1 MLALSPSS
9 HRQLSKVSFK
19 WWSRSHKGRDGNVS
33 LGEPHL
39 SFSLMHL
46 PPSYLKPTQ
55 LWLWCSRL
63 SNADWHLYYV
73 KVLQRFQTLWPC
85 LRLAQ
90 VPDRSWNKPLQLTI
104 DGNGPCEQGM
114 NGNRLSIA
122 QYTLTAC
129 MYRHGCVCVTKVGNM
144 LQQTDSNMK
153 ECINVLCLI
162 STNKTTINFAMT
174 YKPACH
180 LSFHS
185 TIRTRVPQSNVTL
198 MLLLCQFFLLQ
209 PVNTAAAELG
219 HTQGRWKF
227 NLKE

>member
-55 LWLWCSRL
+55 LWLWCSQL

-104 DGNGPCEQGM
+104 DGMGHVSRVWMERGYLLHNTHSLHACTGM
-114 NGNRLSIA
+114 G
-122 QYTLTAC
+122 
-129 MYRHGCVCVTKVGNM
+129 VCVSPRWEICLLEKKKKRLTPTWK
-144 LQQTDSNMK
+144 
-153 ECINVLCLI
+153 NVL
-162 STNKTTINFAMT
+162 M
-174 YKPACH
+174 YY
-180 LSFHS
+180 
-185 TIRTRVPQSNVTL
+185 V
-198 MLLLCQFFLLQ
+198 
-209 PVNTAAAELG
+209 
-219 HTQGRWKF
+219 
-227 NLKE
+227 